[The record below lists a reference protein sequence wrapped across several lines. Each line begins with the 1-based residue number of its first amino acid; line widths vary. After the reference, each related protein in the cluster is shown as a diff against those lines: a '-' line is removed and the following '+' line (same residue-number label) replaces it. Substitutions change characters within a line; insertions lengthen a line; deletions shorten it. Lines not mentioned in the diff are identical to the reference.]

1 MAKWIDYSIDER
13 KALIAKVAQA
23 KNIDDAAAEKDWWV
37 TAVLYALF
45 HTSVAPYLLF
55 KGGTSLS
62 KGWKLINRF
71 SEDVDLALDREYF
84 LEVKKLN
91 CANCSSNTQIHN
103 FREKAQD
110 FLLGE
115 FKKELEAVLQDM
127 NLDVKVVGE
136 NEFKDENDDHI
147 KIDHDKDPS
156 LIVVRYPSLLSASGS
171 YASLE
176 VKIEI
181 SVLSMSEPFEN
192 RTVSSLISD
201 AYKKEEIDQ
210 DYTQDIKTV
219 RPERTF
225 LEKSFLLCEEY
236 QKPEPRTFRMS
247 RHLYDIEKLMDTQFA
262 NNALAD
268 TNLYKKIVEHRKT
281 FYHVGAVDYNKELPT
296 SITLVPYNQII
307 KDFES
312 DYANMRRS
320 FIYGDS
326 LDFDALI
333 DRISELQSR
342 FRNINLQ

>member
-1 MAKWIDYSIDER
+1 MSRWIDFNKDERLAMIQKVAEANNIDET
-13 KALIAKVAQA
+13 
-23 KNIDDAAAEKDWWV
+23 AAEKDWWV

-45 HTSVAPYLLF
+45 HTSVARYLLF

-62 KGWKLINRF
+62 KGWNLINRF
-71 SEDVDLALDREYF
+71 SEDVDLALNREYF
-84 LEVKKLN
+84 LEIKKLN
-91 CANCSSNTQIHN
+91 CANCNSNTQIHN

-115 FKKELEAVLQDM
+115 FKEELA
-127 NLDVKVVGE
+127 DVMREMGLEVNVIGE
-136 NEFKDENDDHI
+136 NEFKDENGNLI

-156 LIVVRYPSLLSASGS
+156 LIVVWYPSIFTRSDR
-171 YASLE
+171 YASPE

-192 RTVSSLISD
+192 RTISSLI
-201 AYKKEEIDQ
+201 AEEYMKDGIDQ

-247 RHLYDIEKLMDTQFA
+247 RHLYDLEKLMDTQFA
-262 NNALAD
+262 NNALTD
-268 TNLYKKIVEHRKT
+268 TKLYKKIVEHRET
-281 FYHVGAVDYNKELPT
+281 FYHVGAVDYSKELPD
-296 SITLVPYNQII
+296 SITLVPYDKLI

-312 DYANMRRS
+312 DYTDMRSS

-326 LDFDALI
+326 LDFKALI
-333 DRISELQSR
+333 SRISELQGR
-342 FRNINLQ
+342 FRNIKLH